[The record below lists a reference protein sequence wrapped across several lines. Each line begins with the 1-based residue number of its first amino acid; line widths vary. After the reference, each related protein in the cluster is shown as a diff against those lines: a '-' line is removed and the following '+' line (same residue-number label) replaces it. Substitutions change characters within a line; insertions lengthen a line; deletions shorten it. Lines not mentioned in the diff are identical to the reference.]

1 MQIVRLDSDLTDQ
14 QKQRSEM
21 LLTQRAQAAQIGVLV
36 QEMALEKEARLVA
49 LQELEEY
56 HQQEHQ
62 YAAEANVRNLQLRV

>member
-1 MQIVRLDSDLTDQ
+1 
-14 QKQRSEM
+14 M